1 MTDLHTL
8 LLNWEAT
15 NTKIDGLEIERHA
28 LEVDIAEAMKEDRAE
43 YAEAPGV
50 QATLKGSVTP
60 VYTYLKMLDGPLAVI
75 AEQLSPE
82 ELEAVLNNPK
92 PPAREFLIP
101 AIKKLAKRGG
111 VFKDALDKA
120 TLEQPARLRVRS
132 VE

>member
-1 MTDLHTL
+1 MPDLHTL
-8 LLNWEAT
+8 LLNWQS
-15 NTKIDGLEIERHA
+15 IDAEVHSLEIERHA
-28 LEVDIAEAMKEDRAE
+28 LESDIADAMTEARAE
-43 YAEAPGV
+43 FATVTGV
-50 QATLKGSVTP
+50 EATLKGSVTP
-60 VYTYLKMLDGPLAVI
+60 VYTYLKQLDGPLAVI

-101 AIKKLAKRGG
+101 AVKKLAKRGG
-111 VFKDALDKA
+111 VFKDALDAA